1 MVLKKLIA
9 VHSAVISLIFHIC
22 SAVILTCL
30 LTVFSQHAG
39 AQISPSAGTEQ
50 QMEAVTESN
59 DGNET
64 QDDASVQLM
73 QQLLRSP
80 MNINTADAVALQEI
94 GILNPLQI
102 QQFIVYRQLLGN
114 FISIYELQAIPGWDI
129 ATIERIRPFIC
140 ITDNND
146 FLNAIWKRLH
156 GGTHS
161 VIIRTSQVVEKST
174 GYIRKDAGN
183 FYTGSPQHFLLRY
196 KYQFKNLLQYGIIA
210 DKAAGEPF
218 FTGTQKQGFDFYS
231 LHFFARNMG
240 AVKAL
245 ALGDFTVNMGQGLVQ
260 WQSLA
265 FKKSSDVLNIK
276 RQLPVLRPYHSA
288 GEINFHWG
296 AGVTLQ
302 KNNLELT
309 AFLSYRKL
317 DANRISDTIANDEF
331 ASSLLT
337 SGLHRT
343 NSEIEDKG
351 AQRQLT
357 YGFTIGFNK
366 GALHTGLNV
375 VQYSFGVPMRKQDQ
389 PYNLY
394 AFSGKELGNRSV
406 DFSYTFRNVHLFGEL
421 ASDHRMRFAG
431 IAGALASVC
440 AAADISLLYRNISPA
455 YQSLYS
461 NAFTESSLP
470 ANEKGLYMGISL
482 RPLSCWRLDAY
493 ADFYHFPWLRYLV
506 NAPVSGTDYMLQ
518 LTYKPNKQL
527 EICGRYRIETKPG
540 NNNAAGSFLAP
551 VTAGTLERFRFQFQY
566 RLTSEITIRNR
577 NELVR
582 VNKTPVNTGEGFLI
596 NVDWIYKPMMRKY
609 SGNMRLQYFETDG
622 YDSRMYA
629 YENDVLYSFSI
640 PVFYDKGYRWYV
652 NIKYDFSK
660 KISGWLRLA
669 QTIYMDKATI
679 GTGLDEIMGDRK
691 TELKLQLQ
699 YNF

>member
-1 MVLKKLIA
+1 M
-9 VHSAVISLIFHIC
+9 HSPVVIPVSHVYFT
-22 SAVILTCL
+22 VILTCFL
-30 LTVFSQHAG
+30 IVFAQHAG

-50 QMEAVTESN
+50 QMESVTESN
-59 DGNET
+59 GDNET

-73 QQLLRSP
+73 QHLLRSP
-80 MNINTADAVALQEI
+80 MNINTADAVSLQEM
-94 GILNPLQI
+94 GMLNALQI

-114 FISIYELQAIPGWDI
+114 FISLYELQAIPGWDI

-140 ITDNND
+140 ITDNTD
-146 FLNAIWKRLH
+146 FLNTIGKRLH
-156 GGTHS
+156 GGTRS
-161 VIIRTSQVVEKST
+161 VMIRTSQVVEKSA
-174 GYIRKDAGN
+174 GYAGKDAGN
-183 FYTGSPQHFLLRY
+183 FYTGSPQHLLVRY

-210 DKAAGEPF
+210 EKDAGESF
-218 FTGTQKQGFDFYS
+218 FNGTQKRGFDFYS

-288 GEINFHWG
+288 GEINFHRG
-296 AGVTLQ
+296 AGITLQ
-302 KNNLELT
+302 KNNLEIT
-309 AFLSYRKL
+309 AFLSYRRL
-317 DANRISDTIANDEF
+317 DANRITDTITNDEF

-343 NSEIEDKG
+343 NSETEDKG
-351 AQRQLT
+351 VQGQFT
-357 YGFTIGFNK
+357 YGFNIGFNK
-366 GALHTGLNV
+366 GALHTGLNM
-375 VQYSFGVPMRKQDQ
+375 VQYSFGVPLRKQNQ

-394 AFSGKELGNRSV
+394 AFSGKELGNRSI

-421 ASDHRMRFAG
+421 ASDHRLRFAG
-431 IAGALASVC
+431 VAGLLASVS
-440 AAADISLLYRNISPA
+440 AAADVSLLYRNISPA

-461 NAFTESSLP
+461 NAFTENALP
-470 ANEKGLYMGISL
+470 VNEKGLYMGISL
-482 RPLSCWRLDAY
+482 RPLSSWRLDAY

-518 LTYKPNKQL
+518 LTYKPSKQL
-527 EICGRYRIETKPG
+527 EICGRYRTETKPG
-540 NNNAAGSFLAP
+540 NNNADRSFLTP
-551 VTAGTLERFRFQFQY
+551 VTAGTLQRFRLQFQY
-566 RLTSEITIRNR
+566 KLSSEVTIRNR
-577 NELVR
+577 NELVW
-582 VNKTPVNTGEGFLI
+582 VNKHPANTGEGFLL
-596 NVDWIYKPMMRKY
+596 NLDCIYKPMMRKY

-622 YDSRMYA
+622 YDSRIYA

-640 PVFYDKGYRWYV
+640 PVFYDKGYRWYF
-652 NIKYDFSK
+652 NINYDFSK

-669 QTIYMDKATI
+669 QTIYIDKATI
-679 GTGLDEIMGDRK
+679 GTGLDEIKGNRK